1 MLRPTCHECQ
11 ILLFAAESIM
21 LTHFEDTK
29 YIHNLYKRSRAAK
42 ADLNALIILV
52 DLQVAQIAPLQ
63 PY

>member
-1 MLRPTCHECQ
+1 
-11 ILLFAAESIM
+11 M

-42 ADLNALIILV
+42 ADPNALIILV